1 MKRIMLFIL
10 LISTLTSCYPP
21 RIIYS
26 IKDTQPSCLRDSV
39 DVRLIKGSTITT
51 GGLSL
56 FPNLYLEISNN
67 KENSIFINQNST
79 LELRTDSAIL
89 KYEISS
95 DSLVY
100 QLGKNDKQLLHLSF
114 RATDFER
121 ITYKTVDIEHKLYLL
136 LDLYNDNG
144 EKIEKCVIL
153 KPTGTKRM
161 KYEEPPF

>member
-1 MKRIMLFIL
+1 MKRIILFIL
-10 LISTLTSCYPP
+10 LISSLTSCYPP

-26 IKDTQPSCLRDSV
+26 IEDPQPSCLRDSV
-39 DVRLIKGSTITT
+39 DVRFIKGSTITT

-56 FPNLYLEISNN
+56 FLSLYLEISNN
-67 KENSIFINQNST
+67 KENNIFINQNST

-114 RATDFER
+114 RATDSEH

-136 LDLYNDNG
+136 LDLHNDNG

-161 KYEEPPF
+161 KYEESPF